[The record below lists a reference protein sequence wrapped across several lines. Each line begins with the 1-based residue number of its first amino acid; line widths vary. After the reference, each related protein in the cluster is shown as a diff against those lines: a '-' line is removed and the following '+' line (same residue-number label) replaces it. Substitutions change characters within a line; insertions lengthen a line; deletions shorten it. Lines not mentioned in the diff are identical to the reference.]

1 MVYVLT
7 LRGRIISAH
16 STQAGAYA
24 AVEREVRDGVPR
36 DHLTVTLCPLSE

>member
-7 LRGRIISAH
+7 LRGHVISTH

-36 DHLTVTLCPLSE
+36 DHLAVTACPLSE